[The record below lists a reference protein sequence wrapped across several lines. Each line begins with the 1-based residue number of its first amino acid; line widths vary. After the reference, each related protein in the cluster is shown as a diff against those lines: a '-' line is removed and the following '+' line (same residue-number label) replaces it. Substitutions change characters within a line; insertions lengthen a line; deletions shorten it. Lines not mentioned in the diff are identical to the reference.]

1 MRTHTRVAFL
11 VLVCLGLSSLAA
23 LGQRQEQILE
33 RPVPQAQS
41 AAEGNSVQAMQAPLL
56 GFVYGAERSE
66 LRPILGIPG
75 ASLFGGPISIPAGV
89 TSIHFA
95 PRQNYA
101 LLAHRVVGS
110 IDLMTFQGAEKA
122 SVTAICGAISQPDLI
137 TFSPGGGSAVLYSRG
152 AGQIQVITGLP
163 SAPQVARVI
172 ATNELPDALRLLAIA
187 DDGVTLLEGTSR
199 NAIYLLPAAGSP
211 QLLYSAADLSGMVF
225 TPRTSDVLV
234 FDRGAGTLFLLQ
246 EVGSASSYL
255 PLAEGLT
262 GVVVGNAFLQV
273 NGGSAVLAGAN
284 TSSVWQIDLES
295 LEVQST
301 RLPVRPHMLQPLQ
314 TSGKFLLFYKPG
326 QPAWIL
332 DTSGE
337 SGTVSFVPASTE
349 PRLNPR
355 HVSLSST
362 GVELSDAS
370 RQPELANRIVIGSAC
385 NDASQKSGAE
395 RPLARPMF

>member
-23 LGQRQEQILE
+23 LGQRQGQILE

-41 AAEGNSVQAMQAPLL
+41 AAEGNSEQQAMQAPLL

-89 TSIHFA
+89 TGVYFA
-95 PRQNYA
+95 PHQNYA
-101 LLAHRVVGS
+101 LLAHRFVGS
-110 IDLMTFQGAEKA
+110 IGLMTFQGAGGSA
-122 SVTAICGAISQPDLI
+122 VAVCGAISQPDLI
-137 TFSPGGGSAVLYSRG
+137 TFSPSGSAAVLYSRG

-163 SAPQVARVI
+163 SAPRVARGI
-172 ATNELPDALRLLAIA
+172 ATGELPDGLRLLAIA

-211 QLLYSAADLSGMVF
+211 QLLYSATDLGGMVF
-225 TPRTSDVLV
+225 APRTTDVVV

-255 PLAEGLT
+255 PLAEGLA
-262 GVVVGNAFLQV
+262 GVGNAFLEIS
-273 NGGSAVLAGAN
+273 GSSAVLAGAN
-284 TSSVWQIDLES
+284 TSSVWQIDLAS
-295 LEVQST
+295 LDVQST
-301 RLPVRPHMLQPLQ
+301 RLPVTPRMLQPLQ

-332 DTSGE
+332 DASDE
-337 SGTVSFVPASTE
+337 SGTVSFVPASNE

-355 HVSLSST
+355 HVPLSSM
-362 GVELSDAS
+362 GGELLDTS
-370 RQPELANRIVIGSAC
+370 RQPDLANRIVIGSAC
-385 NDASQKSGAE
+385 SESSEKSGAV
-395 RPLARPMF
+395 RPLARPMN

>member
-11 VLVCLGLSSLAA
+11 VLVCLGLSSLVA
-23 LGQRQEQILE
+23 LGQRQGQILE
-33 RPVPQAQS
+33 RPVPQVQS
-41 AAEGNSVQAMQAPLL
+41 ADEGSSVQAMQAPLL

-75 ASLFGGPISIPAGV
+75 ASLFGGPISLPAGV
-89 TSIHFA
+89 TGVYFA
-95 PRQNYA
+95 PHQNYA

-110 IDLMTFQGAEKA
+110 IDLITFQGAEEA

-137 TFSPGGGSAVLYSRG
+137 TFSPSGSAAVLYSRR

-163 SAPQVARVI
+163 SAPQVARII
-172 ATNELPDALRLLAIA
+172 ATGELPDALQLLAIA

-211 QLLYSAADLSGMVF
+211 QLLYSAADLGGMVF
-225 TPRTSDVLV
+225 APRTADVVV

-246 EVGSASSYL
+246 EVSSASSYL
-255 PLAEGLT
+255 ALAEGMT
-262 GVVVGNAFLQV
+262 GVSGNAFLQV
-273 NGGSAVLAGAN
+273 NGESAVLAGTN
-284 TSSVWQIDLES
+284 TSTVWQIDLES

-301 RLPVRPHMLQPLQ
+301 RLPVTAHTLQPLE
-314 TSGKFLLFYKPG
+314 TPGKFLLFYKPD

-349 PRLNPR
+349 PRLNPTR
-355 HVSLSST
+355 VPLSST
-362 GVELSDAS
+362 GGELLDTSP
-370 RQPELANRIVIGSAC
+370 QPHLANRIVIGSAC
-385 NDASQKSGAE
+385 SESSEKPGAE
-395 RPLARPMF
+395 RPFARPKF